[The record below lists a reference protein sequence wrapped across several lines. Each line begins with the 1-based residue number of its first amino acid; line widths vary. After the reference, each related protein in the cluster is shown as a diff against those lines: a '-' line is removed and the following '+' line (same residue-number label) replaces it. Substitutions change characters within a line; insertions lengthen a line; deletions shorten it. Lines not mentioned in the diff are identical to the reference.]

1 MDPAP
6 CSLQAPQPRAPRTEP
21 QAPPGYSEPH
31 SEASGNAMGHC
42 PVKKKSG
49 LLDREARHRTQKA
62 GVQDLDAWVSAA
74 RDEGRVRDPSSR

>member
-6 CSLQAPQPRAPRTEP
+6 RSLQAPQPGAPRT
-21 QAPPGYSEPH
+21 EPH
-31 SEASGNAMGHC
+31 SEASGNALGHC

-49 LLDREARHRTQKA
+49 LLNREARHRTQKA